1 MNTHAAH
8 FSWSILTKKGFSK
21 VHCIQHALVYTVHL
35 RDFFYLS
42 AIQASRER
50 RDISC
55 SVHKTEWHSN
65 LIINLCFALDNGDE

>member
-8 FSWSILTKKGFSK
+8 FSFFDKKRFFQGS
-21 VHCIQHALVYTVHL
+21 LYTTCTSVHL